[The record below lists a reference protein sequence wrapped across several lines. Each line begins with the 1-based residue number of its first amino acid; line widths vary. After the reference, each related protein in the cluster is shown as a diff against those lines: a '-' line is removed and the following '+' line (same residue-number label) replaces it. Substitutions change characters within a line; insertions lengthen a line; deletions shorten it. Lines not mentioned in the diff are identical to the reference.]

1 MDVSQVLFKTNRL
14 NIMEISDIQLRD
26 FSDANDNIDDLNDF
40 FGKIQN
46 DIVQAIRNNML
57 DATAYL
63 GYIHK
68 MIVTNDIMRFGAW
81 DDKNTL
87 VSIVTFKLWS
97 TKEPEIQI
105 AVEKGSLKHGYGTE
119 FLQGLLTWISQ
130 TKEVDHIAYRVR
142 IGNTAGEE
150 LIHTVGGVL
159 QPDRNAVEALLIKTY
174 FLFPSGNAV
183 R

>member
-14 NIMEISDIQLRD
+14 NIMEISDLQLRD

-97 TKEPEIQI
+97 TKEP
-105 AVEKGSLKHGYGTE
+105 
-119 FLQGLLTWISQ
+119 
-130 TKEVDHIAYRVR
+130 
-142 IGNTAGEE
+142 
-150 LIHTVGGVL
+150 
-159 QPDRNAVEALLIKTY
+159 
-174 FLFPSGNAV
+174 
-183 R
+183 